1 MFVNKRGKWDSGQIR
16 RVANYFIQ
24 IWGWYEESFIVCQI
38 CKDGLLL
45 ITFLWIFSW
54 NFWVIGDGLCATNN
68 ERTYAI
74 LIFRRV
80 FKIIYTRNILFQR
93 WKLEILFRGI
103 RFVFLF
109 PFPQFLEKKFA
120 LEESFLVFL
129 HEISWRE
136 ESMTTSK
143 LMVPFRLFKVQ
154 IIKKEEKKTLRRNA
168 NISISRNKNNLMF
181 ILKN

>member
-1 MFVNKRGKWDSGQIR
+1 MFVNKRGNGIRGKWVR
-16 RVANYFIQ
+16 RLANYFIQ

-38 CKDGLLL
+38 CEDGLLL

-54 NFWVIGDGLCATNN
+54 NFWVIGGLCATNN

-103 RFVFLF
+103 CFVFLF
-109 PFPQFLEKKFA
+109 PFPQFLKKIRARREFFGIFA
-120 LEESFLVFL
+120 WNIVKGGIDDYF
-129 HEISWRE
+129 EIDGPPSIIR
-136 ESMTTSK
+136 
-143 LMVPFRLFKVQ
+143 V
-154 IIKKEEKKTLRRNA
+154 IKKEEKKTLRRNA
-168 NISISRNKNNLMF
+168 NISISRNKNNSVMF